1 MSAAVRLIFWWRVY
15 AFATML
21 MRGWVLSGTV
31 FVAVLC
37 HGCIILNYY
46 VMTALQGGRIVDGGW
61 FCSIVSLSGD
71 IVSFG
76 LLADIVNILPQG

>member
-1 MSAAVRLIFWWRVY
+1 
-15 AFATML
+15 
-21 MRGWVLSGTV
+21 
-31 FVAVLC
+31 
-37 HGCIILNYY
+37 
-46 VMTALQGGRIVDGGW
+46 MTALQGGRIVDGGW